1 MCQFGTPGVFR
12 GVLLLHPLECS
23 RSTVGVFCST
33 ARSVILHSIWHLGV
47 LHSTPEVLFCTVQG
61 ISECCHSTPEV
72 LFCTV
77 QGISECCHSTPE
89 VLFCTVQGISEC
101 CHSTLEVLFCTVQG
115 ISECC
120 HSTLEVL
127 FCTVQ
132 GISECCHSTLK
143 VLKECNCMLYIEECF
158 VPKGNN

>member
-12 GVLLLHPLECS
+12 GVLLLHSLECS

-47 LHSTPEVLFCTVQG
+47 LHSTPEVLFCTIQG
-61 ISECCHSTPEV
+61 ISECCHSIPEV

-77 QGISECCHSTPE
+77 QGISECFHSTP
-89 VLFCTVQGISEC
+89 
-101 CHSTLEVLFCTVQG
+101 EVLFCTVQG

-158 VPKGNN
+158 VPKRNN